1 MKFTKMTGTG
11 NDFIVLDDRKGE
23 LIGKEKELAQK
34 LCNRHFSIGADGIL
48 FVRESNTNAQIQM
61 VIINAD
67 GSYASMCGNGIRCF
81 AKYVW
86 EKAMVKENPMIIE
99 TGDGLKEAFLDIEED
114 KVKYITINMGEPIFE
129 GEKISNEKEKI
140 INKSIRENNKEYS
153 ITAFHMGVPHTIIFG
168 NLDEYDIGE
177 GKNIETLPL
186 FKEGT
191 NVNFC
196 EVVDKN
202 KIKVKTWERGAGPTL
217 ACGTGSCASAIAANL
232 LGYTGK
238 STEVILPG
246 GKLFIEIKE
255 KGVFMKGPADICFRG
270 EIDV

>member
-1 MKFTKMTGTG
+1 MEFTKMTGTG
-11 NDFIVLDDRKGE
+11 NDFVVLDDRKGE
-23 LIGKEKELAQK
+23 LIGKEKEITQK

-48 FVRESNTNAQIQM
+48 FIRESNNHAHIQM

-86 EKAMVKENPMIIE
+86 ENGIVKQNPMIIQ
-99 TGDGLKEAFLDIEED
+99 TGDGPKEAFLNIED
-114 KVKYITINMGEPIFE
+114 GKVKFITINMGKPAFE

-140 INKSIRENNKEYS
+140 INKSIRENNKEYR
-153 ITAFHMGVPHTIIFG
+153 ITSFHMGVPHTIIFG
-168 NLDEYDIGE
+168 SLDEYNIEE
-177 GKNIETLPL
+177 GKNIEKLPL

-196 EVVDKN
+196 EVVNKN

-217 ACGTGSCASAIAANL
+217 ACGTGCCASAVASNL
-232 LGYTGK
+232 LDHTEK
-238 STEVILPG
+238 STEVIVPG
-246 GKLFIEIKE
+246 GKIFIEIKE
-255 KGVFMKGPADICFRG
+255 NGVFMKGPADICFRG